1 MELNQATAARE
12 LARQLRRSSSTV
24 SEVIKA
30 LRAQRV
36 VDAYDNGLDSGL
48 SSSSHGR
55 LARAGPNRR

>member
-12 LARQLRRSSSTV
+12 LARQLRRSSSTA

-36 VDAYDNGLDSGL
+36 VDAYNNGLDSGL